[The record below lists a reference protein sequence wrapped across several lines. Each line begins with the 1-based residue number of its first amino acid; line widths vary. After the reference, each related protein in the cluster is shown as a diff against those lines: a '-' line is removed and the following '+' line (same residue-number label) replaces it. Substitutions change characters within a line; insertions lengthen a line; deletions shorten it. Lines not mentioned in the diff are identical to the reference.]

1 MNNQIVWGLPHVVA
15 IFLIVSASGALNIAS
30 IASVFRRDFYTPLSR
45 LSAVVATALL
55 VGGLSVILLDLGRP
69 DRLLIAMTT
78 YNFRSIFAWNI
89 LLYTG
94 FIGIALIYL
103 WTMLDWQVEKY
114 RKPVGIFAFCWRLIL
129 TAGTGSIFG
138 VLVAREAYDILVMAP
153 MFIVLSLAYGLACYL
168 VVLCLFLPEQD
179 WQAFKDRLCRL
190 LVIMIV
196 SGLLMTL
203 LYHVANFWW
212 FGAQAFEKFLLAG
225 DGVYPWLNWGGY
237 LILGNILP
245 LLLLGV
251 RFKQNSRASTILI
264 SSLVIIGGM
273 AQFYALIIG
282 GQAYPMPLIEGYDS
296 TSSFFDGVIASY
308 SPSQWEIMLGLGGF
322 AISLL
327 LITLSLRIF
336 RILPDS
342 K

>member
-1 MNNQIVWGLPHVVA
+1 
-15 IFLIVSASGALNIAS
+15 
-30 IASVFRRDFYTPLSR
+30 
-45 LSAVVATALL
+45 
-55 VGGLSVILLDLGRP
+55 
-69 DRLLIAMTT
+69 
-78 YNFRSIFAWNI
+78 
-89 LLYTG
+89 
-94 FIGIALIYL
+94 
-103 WTMLDWQVEKY
+103 
-114 RKPVGIFAFCWRLIL
+114 
-129 TAGTGSIFG
+129 
-138 VLVAREAYDILVMAP
+138 
-153 MFIVLSLAYGLACYL
+153 
-168 VVLCLFLPEQD
+168 
-179 WQAFKDRLCRL
+179 
-190 LVIMIV
+190 
-196 SGLLMTL
+196 
-203 LYHVANFWW
+203 
-212 FGAQAFEKFLLAG
+212 
-225 DGVYPWLNWGGY
+225 
-237 LILGNILP
+237 